1 MFPRVQSFSFREVDR
16 FTAGSLITRL
26 TGDIVQVQTL
36 VQMALRILVR
46 APLLLLG
53 SLVMALLISVRLGVI
68 LLVALPILLV
78 LLVALIRYA
87 YPLFAAVQRR
97 LDHVNT
103 VLQENLAGIRV
114 VKAFV
119 RGDFEQGRFARVN
132 DAYYCP

>member
-1 MFPRVQSFSFREVDR
+1 MFARVQSFSFREVDR

-36 VQMALRILVR
+36 VQMALCILVR

-68 LLVALPILLV
+68 